1 MRHFCTIRSRFAVV
15 GMVVLGMVSGS
26 IVMAQ
31 EGAPPRLVRRAP
43 SEEHSAPPAG
53 PTGAP
58 LEFQIFI
65 VERAVNPAD
74 AKAEA
79 PAAKEIME
87 WVKQG
92 QATSVQR
99 LKLATIENNQGRV
112 QFGEQAPM
120 VTSRSVRGGRP
131 EGGGFGGAGGGFP
144 VAESIS
150 YMDLGTMLTVNA
162 RCEGQR
168 DIIAQI
174 DLQRSSFAPSKAA
187 EKSEGQEPM
196 VPTTPRKLSSTL
208 STCVRL
214 VAEEPVVISSQQN
227 SQGEVSTES
236 WVVVI
241 ASKR

>member
-1 MRHFCTIRSRFAVV
+1 
-15 GMVVLGMVSGS
+15 
-26 IVMAQ
+26 
-31 EGAPPRLVRRAP
+31 
-43 SEEHSAPPAG
+43 
-53 PTGAP
+53 
-58 LEFQIFI
+58 
-65 VERAVNPAD
+65 
-74 AKAEA
+74 
-79 PAAKEIME
+79 ME
-87 WVKQG
+87 WVEQG
-92 QATSVQR
+92 QVTSVQR

-131 EGGGFGGAGGGFP
+131 DGGGFGGGGGFP

-150 YMDLGTMLTVNA
+150 YMDLGTMLTVTA

-174 DLQRSSFAPSKAA
+174 DLQRSSFAPHKAA
-187 EKSEGQEPM
+187 EKAEGQEPV

-214 VAEEPVVISSQQN
+214 VAGEPVVLSSQQN
-227 SQGEVSTES
+227 SQGDVSTES

-241 ASKR
+241 AHKQ

>member
-15 GMVVLGMVSGS
+15 GMMVLGMVCSGMA
-26 IVMAQ
+26 MAQ
-31 EGAPPRLVRRAP
+31 EGAPPRPFRRPA
-43 SEEHSAPPAG
+43 SDEHAAPPAG
-53 PTGAP
+53 PTGVP

-131 EGGGFGGAGGGFP
+131 EGGGFGGGGGFP
-144 VAESIS
+144 MTESIS
-150 YMDLGTMLTVNA
+150 YMDLGTMLTVTA

-174 DLQRSSFAPSKAA
+174 DLQRSSFAPTKAA
-187 EKSEGQEPM
+187 EKPEGQDPM

-241 ASKR
+241 AYKR